1 MGFIKIKYVLS
12 EEIKQVSFEV
22 GFNSSMKKNLYIS
35 PTKDGIKTK
44 FNQRKTKFF
53 YLLFFSLLSISM
65 ILSLSYVQADDDNG
79 YNDGIGLIGD
89 DLAKDIGAIAIGLFA
104 AGMIN
109 VIVLFVYKFTRKF
122 LNDEE
127 KTGKIKNVTQ
137 KVYLKTKK
145 PLNYLHYLLT
155 LAATTIIILHG
166 IEFIKKEQE
175 VGIFGWVAVAIF
187 LFYILT
193 GAIIKLKIKPLWKSK
208 RGHKILNK
216 LHRSLLIFLAV
227 IAVHIV
233 HVLLT
238 D

>member
-1 MGFIKIKYVLS
+1 M
-12 EEIKQVSFEV
+12 
-22 GFNSSMKKNLYIS
+22 
-35 PTKDGIKTK
+35 KTK
-44 FNQRKTKFF
+44 FKQRKSKFL
-53 YLLFFSLLSISM
+53 YLLFFSLLSISL
-65 ILSLSYVQADDDNG
+65 ILALSYTQAKDDDDND
-79 YNDGIGLIGD
+79 DGIGLIGD
-89 DLAKDIGAIAIGLFA
+89 DLAKDIGTIAIGLFA
-104 AGMIN
+104 AGMLN

-122 LNDEE
+122 LNDEG
-127 KTGKIKNVTQ
+127 KTGKIKSVTRE
-137 KVYLKTKK
+137 VYLKTRK

-187 LFYILT
+187 LFFILT
-193 GAIIKLKIKPLWKSK
+193 GAIIKLKIKPLWTSK
-208 RGHKILNK
+208 RGRKILNK

-227 IAVHIV
+227 IAVHII